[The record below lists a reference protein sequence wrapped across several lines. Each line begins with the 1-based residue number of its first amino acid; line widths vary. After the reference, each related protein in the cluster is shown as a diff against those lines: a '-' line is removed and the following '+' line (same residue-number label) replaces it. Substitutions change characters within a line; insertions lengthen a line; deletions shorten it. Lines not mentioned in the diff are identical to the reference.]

1 MAGVLLEILLT
12 AAARAMREGRSW
24 AEALEAGVEAMKFY
38 GGATEVLTLFA
49 CVTSAK
55 VQILTQKAV
64 V

>member
-38 GGATEVLTLFA
+38 GGATEVISQFTCF
-49 CVTSAK
+49 TRAK
-55 VQILTQKAV
+55 VQILTQKALV
-64 V
+64 